1 MTCTTLDVPLGPPMV
16 LHRAAPFPIV
26 GMRFRSSS
34 RVVYD
39 TSAVRL
45 RIGLPAETALVDVA
59 LTEDA
64 TDADD
69 PSWYVTLTAEQ
80 LDIDLPARAEYVF
93 VDADGLPMLYGSA
106 PMVDHPRA
114 V

>member
-1 MTCTTLDVPLGPPMV
+1 MSCDMRDVPVGPEML
-16 LHRAAPFPIV
+16 LHRACPFPIV

-45 RIGLPAETALVDVA
+45 RIGLPGEAALVDVA
-59 LTEDA
+59 LAEDV
-64 TDADD
+64 TDPAD

-80 LDIDLPARAEYVF
+80 LDIDLASRAEYVF